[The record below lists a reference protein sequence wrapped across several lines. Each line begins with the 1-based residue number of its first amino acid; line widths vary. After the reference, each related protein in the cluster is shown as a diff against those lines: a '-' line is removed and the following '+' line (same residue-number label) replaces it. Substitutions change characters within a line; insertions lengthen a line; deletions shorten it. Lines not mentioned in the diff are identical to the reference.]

1 MDRETIALIIAQ
13 NGLKTTATLITA
25 KAVRLRAKAE
35 RATDEAAK
43 AKLLSDADKA
53 SKLAT
58 ALRIAD
64 EGINQYQIEVSV

>member
-1 MDRETIALIIAQ
+1 MDKETIALIIAQ

-25 KAVRLRAKAE
+25 KAVRLRAKAGKT
-35 RATDEAAK
+35 ADETVK

-64 EGINQYQIEVSV
+64 EGINQYQVETSA

>member
-43 AKLLSDADKA
+43 AKLLSDVDKA

-64 EGINQYQIEVSV
+64 EGISQYQAETSV